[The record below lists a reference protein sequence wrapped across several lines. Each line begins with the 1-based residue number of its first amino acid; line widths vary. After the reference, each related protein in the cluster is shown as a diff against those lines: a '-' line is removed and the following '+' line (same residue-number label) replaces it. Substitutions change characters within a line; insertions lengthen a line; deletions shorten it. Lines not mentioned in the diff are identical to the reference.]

1 MASSELDANEHRPSA
16 FAQPTMATSTSVP
29 SDAAPIDVASISF
42 VSYTDEDEQLPLVSG
57 IIDRELSEP
66 YSIFTYRYFLNS
78 WPELCFLAL
87 DPTGAC
93 VGVIVCKLEKHREM
107 MRGYIGMLVVD
118 KRARKLKLGSALV
131 SRALSA
137 MQAAGADE
145 CVLEAET
152 TNEGALRL
160 YQSLGFIRDK
170 RLARYY
176 LSGTDAY
183 RLKLLFPI
191 PPESTATGEK

>member
-1 MASSELDANEHRPSA
+1 MTSINETNQSSRKARRLLRARPPMT
-16 FAQPTMATSTSVP
+16 F
-29 SDAAPIDVASISF
+29 DVRDLTF
-42 VSYTDEDEQLPLVSG
+42 EQYTDEDTQLPLISG
-57 IIDRELSEP
+57 LIDQELSEP
-66 YSIFTYRYFLNS
+66 YSVFTYRYFLNN
-78 WPELCFLAL
+78 WPELCFMAI
-87 DPTGAC
+87 DRPTSQC

-107 MRGYIGMLVVD
+107 MRGYVGMLVVD
-118 KRARKLKLGSALV
+118 KRARKLRLGSELV
-131 SRALSA
+131 SRALA
-137 MQAAGADE
+137 VMQDGGADE

-183 RLKLLFPI
+183 RLKLLFPL
-191 PPESTATGEK
+191 PPAPAEAPPASEDAA